1 MEFDIQYAKR
11 ITDKEAHRL
20 DQFMQPPLEGR
31 RYLRN
36 LEQAIRFAILK
47 KKEKEPIRREYYH
60 KLERLKYTRAIMYF
74 NQASKRIDAEIMERL
89 CCVKGGIGTPSLNTG
104 EMVVTKE
111 QAAKLAQVFDT
122 RPTTHI
128 GEISAADIKQQI
140 LQPIKPLQQ

>member
-11 ITDKEAHRL
+11 ITDKEARRL

-89 CCVKGGIGTPSLNTG
+89 CCVKGGIGTPRRNTG
-104 EMVVTKE
+104 EVVLTKE
-111 QAAKLAQVFDT
+111 EATKLVQAFDT
-122 RPTTHI
+122 RPATHI
-128 GEISAADIKQQI
+128 GVLSADDMKQ
-140 LQPIKPLQQ
+140 

>member
-20 DQFMQPPLEGR
+20 DQFMQPPLDAR

-36 LEQAIRFAILK
+36 LEQAIKFAILK

-89 CCVKGGIGTPSLNTG
+89 DRFKGGIGTPRPNKG
-104 EMVVTKE
+104 EMVITKE
-111 QAAKLAQVFDT
+111 KAAELAQVFSAQ
-122 RPTTHI
+122 PTTHITHI
-128 GEISAADIKQQI
+128 GEISADNIKQQI
-140 LQPIKPLQQ
+140 QQH